1 MKVKEFIKNFWK
13 VLNRREM
20 LILPG
25 HLAFSFILSIVPIL
39 TLIGYGA
46 AGLNLSIDF
55 IEEFMTKA
63 FGNTISEMIIP
74 IVSVSGLSFSF
85 FVTLFIGFFAASSG
99 ASAVIITSNM
109 IYGIEDK
116 GYIYRKIKA
125 LVMTVFIVLLFLF
138 ILIFPLFGNKIIEL
152 VKYVNLNPVVTE
164 KMQTIFNFLQGPFA
178 LFFVFLFIK
187 IIYAMAPDVKISSKN
202 VNYGAIFTSIG
213 WLVVTWIYSF
223 YINHYAHYSA
233 FYGGLANLVIL
244 LLWFY
249 LLANIFVIGMALN
262 YRKNENKK

>member
-1 MKVKEFIKNFWK
+1 MKVKEFIKNFWE

-46 AGLNLSIDF
+46 AVLNLSIGF

-63 FGNTISEMIIP
+63 FGSTISQMIIP

-85 FVTLFIGFFAASSG
+85 FITLFIGFFTASSG
-99 ASAVIITSNM
+99 ASAIIITSNM

-152 VKYVNLNPVVTE
+152 IKYVNLNPFVTE
-164 KMQTIFNFLQGPFA
+164 KIQAVFNFLQGPF
-178 LFFVFLFIK
+178 
-187 IIYAMAPDVKISSKN
+187 
-202 VNYGAIFTSIG
+202 
-213 WLVVTWIYSF
+213 
-223 YINHYAHYSA
+223 
-233 FYGGLANLVIL
+233 
-244 LLWFY
+244 
-249 LLANIFVIGMALN
+249 
-262 YRKNENKK
+262 

>member
-1 MKVKEFIKNFWK
+1 MKVKEFIKNFWE

-25 HLAFSFILSIVPIL
+25 HLAFSFSQ
-39 TLIGYGA
+39 
-46 AGLNLSIDF
+46 
-55 IEEFMTKA
+55 
-63 FGNTISEMIIP
+63 MIIP

-85 FVTLFIGFFAASSG
+85 FITLFIGFFTASSG

-152 VKYVNLNPVVTE
+152 IKYVNLNPFVTE
-164 KMQTIFNFLQGPFA
+164 KIQAVFNFLQGPFS
-178 LFFVFLFIK
+178 LFFVFL
-187 IIYAMAPDVKISSKN
+187 
-202 VNYGAIFTSIG
+202 
-213 WLVVTWIYSF
+213 
-223 YINHYAHYSA
+223 
-233 FYGGLANLVIL
+233 
-244 LLWFY
+244 
-249 LLANIFVIGMALN
+249 
-262 YRKNENKK
+262 